1 MPVDG
6 EPPPPPDE
14 CLRPTVEES
23 VAALEPGEGDQGAA
37 ALTRRY
43 AETID
48 KARDQAWAPA
58 AATF

>member
-6 EPPPPPDE
+6 EAPRPPDE

-23 VAALEPGEGDQGAA
+23 VAALELGYSDQGAA
-37 ALTRRY
+37 ALARRY

-48 KARDQAWAPA
+48 KAPDQAWAPA
-58 AATF
+58 AASC